1 MGENRLARV
10 VRKQHA
16 PPAQDEEAVNSF
28 IEAAADDPL
37 IEASRPWLDVNPG
50 GAREKSMLL
59 KLTQRE
65 AVVLNWLSE
74 HTRLSRQALI
84 RMYGVES
91 LEDEAERAW
100 QSLHRQS

>member
-10 VRKQHA
+10 VRKQNPTPA
-16 PPAQDEEAVNSF
+16 PDEEAVKSF

-37 IEASRPWLDVNPG
+37 IEASRPWLDVNSG

-74 HTRLSRQALI
+74 QTRISRQALI
-84 RMYGVES
+84 RMYGVDT
-91 LEDEAERAW
+91 LEEAAEREW
-100 QSLHRQS
+100 QRLHRQG